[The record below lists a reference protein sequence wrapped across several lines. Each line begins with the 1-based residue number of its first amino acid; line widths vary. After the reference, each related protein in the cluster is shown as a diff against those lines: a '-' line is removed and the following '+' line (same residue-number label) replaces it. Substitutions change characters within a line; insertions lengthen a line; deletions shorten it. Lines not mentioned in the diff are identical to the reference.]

1 MPNVGTCLEKKK
13 KKWGGGGDL
22 LEGTLCG
29 AGVTIEVRRDMG
41 GRIILTGKSQ
51 RENTIWLHRS

>member
-1 MPNVGTCLEKKK
+1 MPGEEKKK
-13 KKWGGGGDL
+13 WGGDL